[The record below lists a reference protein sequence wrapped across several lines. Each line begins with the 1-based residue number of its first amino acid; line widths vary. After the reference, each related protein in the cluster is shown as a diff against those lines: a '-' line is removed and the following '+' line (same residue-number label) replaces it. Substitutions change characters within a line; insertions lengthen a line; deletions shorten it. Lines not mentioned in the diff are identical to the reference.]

1 MLTAVLK
8 NITALSG
15 RVSAGCV
22 KHPAWCLAALFV
34 LSLGLKV
41 AVWCFDPMIGRDAAT
56 YLHTTKEWAETGVM
70 PQSWIPPMLFCL
82 IRIGM
87 FFGLDPEM
95 AGVSIN
101 LLLGA
106 LITPVG
112 CGIAYEITR
121 NKKIALIT
129 AVFLLL
135 HPGINALSHEVQ
147 RDVPYLF
154 FAGMTTW
161 TAAAGLKRKK
171 YSLWAVSGAFAALA
185 FMTRYETAEL
195 FPLVFAALLVCAAT
209 HLIKWKQAAFYA
221 LIFFT
226 ASGISALAFIHF
238 SGSKNMYE
246 RYSTYYN
253 GKYQKVEQQFA
264 PAAPDK
270 KAK

>member
-41 AVWCFDPMIGRDAAT
+41 AVWCCDPMIGRDAAS

-171 YSLWAVSGAFAALA
+171 YALWAVSGAFAALA

-221 LIFFT
+221 LIFFA

-246 RYSTYYN
+246 RYSKYYSE
-253 GKYQKVEQQFA
+253 KYQKVERQFA

>member
-22 KHPAWCLAALFV
+22 KHPAWWLAALFV

-41 AVWCFDPMIGRDAAT
+41 AVWCYDPVIGRDAAT

-129 AVFLLL
+129 AVFLY
-135 HPGINALSHEVQ
+135 HRHECI
-147 RDVPYLF
+147 YI
-154 FAGMTTW
+154 
-161 TAAAGLKRKK
+161 
-171 YSLWAVSGAFAALA
+171 
-185 FMTRYETAEL
+185 AEGEVVL
-195 FPLVFAALLVCAAT
+195 RCKTIPCL
-209 HLIKWKQAAFYA
+209 YA
-221 LIFFT
+221 
-226 ASGISALAFIHF
+226 SC
-238 SGSKNMYE
+238 KNS
-246 RYSTYYN
+246 RC
-253 GKYQKVEQQFA
+253 GV
-264 PAAPDK
+264 D
-270 KAK
+270 